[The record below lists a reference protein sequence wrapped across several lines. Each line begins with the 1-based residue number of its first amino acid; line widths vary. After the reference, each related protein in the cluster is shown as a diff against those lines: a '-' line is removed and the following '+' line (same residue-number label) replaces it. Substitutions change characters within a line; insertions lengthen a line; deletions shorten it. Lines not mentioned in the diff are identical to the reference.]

1 MTLRADHVA
10 GAAFILF
17 GTTII
22 ALSGDLPVGHLS
34 MPGSGF
40 LPMIIAV
47 LTMIFGLALIARASA
62 ESVPFSE
69 LEWKDGKHALAV
81 TIITAAATVLYTYLG
96 FIITMIALLV
106 TLLVLIEKRSPIYA
120 GAYSIGIVIMT
131 YFAFEWLLK
140 TPLPESPFS
149 Y

>member
-1 MTLRADHVA
+1 
-10 GAAFILF
+10 
-17 GTTII
+17 
-22 ALSGDLPVGHLS
+22 
-34 MPGSGF
+34 
-40 LPMIIAV
+40 
-47 LTMIFGLALIARASA
+47 
-62 ESVPFSE
+62 
-69 LEWKDGKHALAV
+69 
-81 TIITAAATVLYTYLG
+81 
-96 FIITMIALLV
+96 MIALLV